1 MAKQEPDSAAVLGSA
16 AAAAAAAAAAP
27 REDWE
32 ESDEEFGEENV
43 GQWSPQPVPVSEIR
57 GLEVVGQAED
67 ERMLQLLRTQV
78 GCHSHE
84 GADDCLVDA

>member
-1 MAKQEPDSAAVLGSA
+1 MPGWE
-16 AAAAAAAAAAP
+16 AAAAP

-32 ESDEEFGEENV
+32 ELDEEFGEENV

-57 GLEVVGQAED
+57 GLEVVSQAGD

-78 GCHSHE
+78 GCHPYAGPDE
-84 GADDCLVDA
+84 CPGACRMPEPAGLRTTVQCTC